1 MFRSSN
7 GVSSTSINH
16 SDKLIAVPHFNVV
29 DIRDISIDNI
39 ATVKRMDT
47 CYMIRVRKQDNLYT
61 NVVGPDLT
69 MFRVIAESVANS
81 TNYQPF
87 YPRDAMLARVIAIAT
102 CLSLRPSVRHAPV
115 LCQNEES

>member
-47 CYMIRVRKQDNLYT
+47 CYMIRVREQDNLYT

-69 MFRVIAESVANS
+69 GEIVWWS
-81 TNYQPF
+81 
-87 YPRDAMLARVIAIAT
+87 
-102 CLSLRPSVRHAPV
+102 SVRSKHEHNV
-115 LCQNEES
+115 V